1 MINTGI
7 YASLLLSLLL
17 GTLYRPAIGLAAL
30 ACIQVLDFW
39 GQLAS
44 PWLAENGKFTNL
56 YVVGLIAIGLLRA
69 QQRSSEKTHGI
80 PWVQVLVICLWIE
93 AGISLYWSPA
103 FKQGVG
109 EWSKYWPY
117 MMLHAS
123 LVPLLFRRPID
134 LQHGLSAVLVL
145 GAILA
150 VLVDAFVRWDQRF
163 IVSFYN
169 PNEKFW
175 NALAFAQL
183 AGYVTIA
190 AVLLNHRKSW
200 FWRLLK
206 IVAIVS
212 SVILVVKSGTRGQ
225 FVLMAALP
233 IAFLPMSRPLGSM
246 KAYVS
251 GLLLV
256 VCLASASI
264 FAYDSFTHQ
273 DERWSSGRFES
284 DWELRVMMAD
294 KLVNHWLKASN
305 GDPTVLLL
313 GLGNS
318 ASFSQRINGF
328 YPHIVVPEILGE
340 EGLLGLGLFC
350 SAVWMSIYITRSA
363 YRLSIEDPVQRGI
376 LATLAA
382 SFTFAFI
389 LSFKQGSLVG
399 YSAELFSFAILI
411 ERQTRLLVAAK
422 RVHVEKETI
431 RRPQSKPVIVSKA
444 PPDGLPNLLS
454 TPGVPRFG
462 QAK

>member
-7 YASLLLSLLL
+7 YVALLLSLLL

-44 PWLAENGKFTNL
+44 PWLAENGIFTNL

-69 QQRSSEKTHGI
+69 QQCSSEKTHGI
-80 PWVQVLVICLWIE
+80 PWVQVLVICVWIE

-109 EWSKYWPY
+109 EWGKYWPY

-150 VLVDAFVRWDQRF
+150 VLVDVFVRWDQRF

-200 FWRLLK
+200 FWGLLK
-206 IVAIVS
+206 VVAIAS

-233 IAFLPMSRPLGSM
+233 IVFLPMSRPLGNM
-246 KAYVS
+246 KTYVS
-251 GLLLV
+251 GVLLV
-256 VCLASASI
+256 ACLASASI

-273 DERWSSGRFES
+273 DERWSSGKFES

-294 KLVNHWLKASN
+294 KLLNHWLKASN

-318 ASFSQRINGF
+318 ASFSQGIIGF
-328 YPHIVVPEILGE
+328 YPHMVVPEILGE

-350 SAVWMSIYITRSA
+350 AAVWMSICTTRSA

-399 YSAELFSFAILI
+399 YSAEFFSFVILI
-411 ERQTRLLVAAK
+411 ERQTRLLVSAK
-422 RVHVEKETI
+422 RVQVEKETMKH
-431 RRPQSKPVIVSKA
+431 PSNLVIVSKA
-444 PPDGLPNLLS
+444 PAEVFPNLFS
-454 TPGVPRFG
+454 TPSVPPFG
-462 QAK
+462 PAK

>member
-1 MINTGI
+1 MLNLGI
-7 YASLLLSLLL
+7 YIALLLSLLL
-17 GTLYRPAIGLAAL
+17 GTLYRPAIGLASL

-39 GQLAS
+39 GQLSS
-44 PWLAENGKFTNL
+44 PWLAENGTFTNL

-69 QQRSSEKTHGI
+69 HQSTRVKRDGI
-80 PWVQVLVICLWIE
+80 QWVQLLVICLWIE

-109 EWSKYWPY
+109 EWGKYWPY

-150 VLVDAFVRWDQRF
+150 FLVDAFVRWDQRF

-200 FWRLLK
+200 FWRVLK
-206 IVAIVS
+206 GVAIAS

-225 FVLMAALP
+225 FVLMATLP

-246 KAYVS
+246 KTYVS

-256 VCLASASI
+256 ACLAAASI
-264 FAYDSFTHQ
+264 FAYDSFIDQ
-273 DERWSSGRFES
+273 DERWSSGRFQS
-284 DWELRVMMAD
+284 DGELRLIMAN
-294 KLVNHWLKASN
+294 KLLHEWLNASN

-328 YPHIVVPEILGE
+328 YPHMVVPEILGE

-350 SAVWMSIYITRSA
+350 SVVWMSIYTMRRG
-363 YRLSIEDPVQRGI
+363 YRLSIGDPVQRGI

-411 ERQTRLLVAAK
+411 ERQTRLLVSAK
-422 RVHVEKETI
+422 RVQVEKETI
-431 RRPQSKPVIVSKA
+431 QPQSQLVIVSKA
-444 PPDGLPNLLS
+444 PPDGLPNLFS
-454 TPGVPRFG
+454 TPSVPPFDP
-462 QAK
+462 AK

>member
-1 MINTGI
+1 MVNTSI
-7 YASLLLSLLL
+7 YAVLLLSLLL
-17 GTLYRPAIGLAAL
+17 GTLYRPAVGLATL

-39 GQLAS
+39 GQMSS

-56 YVVGLIAIGLLRA
+56 FMVGLIVMGILRA
-69 QQRSSEKTHGI
+69 QQFKSTKIHGI
-80 PWVQVLVICLWIE
+80 PWVQVLVICFWVE

-103 FKQGVG
+103 FKEGIG

-117 MMLHAS
+117 MVLHAS
-123 LVPLLFRRPID
+123 LAPLLIRRPID
-134 LQHGLSAVLVL
+134 LQHGLSSVLLL

-150 VLVDAFVRWDQRF
+150 ILVDVFVRWDGRF
-163 IVSFYN
+163 VVSFYN

-175 NALAFAQL
+175 NALAFAQM

-200 FWRLLK
+200 FWMLLK
-206 IVAIVS
+206 GVAIAS
-212 SVILVVKSGTRGQ
+212 SAILVVKSGTRGQ

-233 IAFLPMSRPLGSM
+233 IVFLPISRPLGNM
-246 KAYVS
+246 KTYVS
-251 GLLLV
+251 GVLLV

-273 DERWSSGRFES
+273 DERWSSGRFQS
-284 DWELRVMMAD
+284 DWELRVMMAN
-294 KLVNHWLKASN
+294 KLLDHWLKGSD

-328 YPHIVVPEILGE
+328 YPHMVVPEILGE
-340 EGLLGLGLFC
+340 EGLLGLGLFFL
-350 SAVWMSIYITRSA
+350 AVWMAIRTTQNA
-363 YRLSIEDPVQRGI
+363 YGLAKDDPVQRGI

-389 LSFKQGSLVG
+389 LSFKQGSMANS
-399 YSAELFSFAILI
+399 SAELFSFAILI
-411 ERQTRLLVAAK
+411 ERQIRLLVSTK
-422 RVHVEKETI
+422 RDQIGKEAIQIQSTSIVASKDQPKVLPALFSSTDVPPFGRI
-431 RRPQSKPVIVSKA
+431 R
-444 PPDGLPNLLS
+444 
-454 TPGVPRFG
+454 
-462 QAK
+462 